1 MLLKDTLEPKGTFW
15 FFSALTFLGFLWTW
29 FFLPETV
36 GRNLEETNELFAQ
49 ILPIMP
55 RCV

>member
-36 GRNLEETNELFAQ
+36 GRNLEETNELFA
-49 ILPIMP
+49 
-55 RCV
+55 

>member
-29 FFLPETV
+29 FFLPETA
-36 GRNLEETNELFAQ
+36 GRNLEETNELFA
-49 ILPIMP
+49 
-55 RCV
+55 

>member
-29 FFLPETV
+29 FFLPETA